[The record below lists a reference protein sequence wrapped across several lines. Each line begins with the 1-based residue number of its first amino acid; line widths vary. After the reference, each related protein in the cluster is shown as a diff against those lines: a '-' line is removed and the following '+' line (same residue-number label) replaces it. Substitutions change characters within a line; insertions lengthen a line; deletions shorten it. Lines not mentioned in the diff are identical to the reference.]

1 MGLLVLATWS
11 IAAPSLTAQENEAEA
26 INREHR
32 IKAAY
37 LYQLGRYVEWPS
49 RAFSN
54 AQSPFLI
61 GVFSESPIGSDLLQ
75 IAQTRK
81 IQDRPIEIRSYS
93 ASSNVATFHIL
104 FLPASLDPKIQTE
117 IIRRTAGKHIL
128 LVGEDNTFISW
139 GGGISFVIEEN
150 KVRLY
155 IARKAIEQQGLTVSA
170 KLLQVGHVVD

>member
-1 MGLLVLATWS
+1 LLLLAAWS
-11 IAAPSLTAQENEAEA
+11 TAATPLIAQDNDVEA

-49 RAFSN
+49 QAFSGP
-54 AQSPFLI
+54 QSPFMI

-81 IQDRPIEIRSYS
+81 IQDRPIEVRSYS

-104 FLPASLDPKIQTE
+104 FLPGSLDPKVQSE
-117 IIRRTAGKHIL
+117 IIRRVAGKHIL
-128 LVGEDNTFISW
+128 LVGEDVAFITW
-139 GGGISFVIEEN
+139 GGGISFVIEDN

-155 IARKAIEQQGLTVSA
+155 IARKAIEQQGLSVSA